1 MSVILLTFHPEEL
14 DRADVDAIRR
24 LAVGRRV
31 VLTRAPE
38 EIARLLGDV
47 EIIAGFGMPYERLHE
62 APQLRWMQQWGAGV
76 DWLMRHPAA
85 RAHPFVLTNA
95 SGVQAVPISEHVIG
109 QMLMFAR
116 GLQHAV
122 RAQQRHEWWR
132 PDRQGVFEL
141 YGATLLVVGV
151 GAIGSRIAALARAF
165 GMRVEGIRRDAA
177 VATPEVDALYG
188 PGELAGCLARADIV
202 VLCVPH
208 TAETH
213 HMIDAAA
220 LAQLKRTAYL
230 INIGRGGTVDEAALA
245 AALAAGQLAG
255 AALDVF
261 EAEPLPA
268 DSPLWGCDNVIITGH
283 YAGNT
288 PRYQRR
294 AMAIFLENLRRYL
307 AGEPLTN
314 VVDKHLG
321 Y

>member
-14 DRADVDAIRR
+14 DRADVDVVRR

-85 RAHPFVLTNA
+85 QEHPFVLTNA
-95 SGVQAVPISEHVIG
+95 SGVHAVPISEHVIG

-132 PDRQGVFEL
+132 PGHQGVFEL

-151 GAIGSRIAALARAF
+151 GAIVNRSGANPFAKQGLALHALCDVVARTWDPKDPPEGFANSTPVKPGSR
-165 GMRVEGIRRDAA
+165 
-177 VATPEVDALYG
+177 
-188 PGELAGCLARADIV
+188 
-202 VLCVPH
+202 
-208 TAETH
+208 
-213 HMIDAAA
+213 
-220 LAQLKRTAYL
+220 
-230 INIGRGGTVDEAALA
+230 
-245 AALAAGQLAG
+245 
-255 AALDVF
+255 
-261 EAEPLPA
+261 
-268 DSPLWGCDNVIITGH
+268 S
-283 YAGNT
+283 
-288 PRYQRR
+288 
-294 AMAIFLENLRRYL
+294 
-307 AGEPLTN
+307 
-314 VVDKHLG
+314 
-321 Y
+321 

>member
-14 DRADVDAIRR
+14 DRADVDAVRR
-24 LAVGRRV
+24 LAAGRRV

-38 EIARLLGDV
+38 EIARLLGEV

-76 DWLMRHPAA
+76 DWLMQHPAA
-85 RAHPFVLTNA
+85 REHPFVLTNA
-95 SGVQAVPISEHVIG
+95 SGVHAVPISEHVLG
-109 QMLMFAR
+109 LMLMFAR
-116 GLQHAV
+116 GLHHAV

-132 PDRQGVFEL
+132 PGHQGVFEL
-141 YGATLLVVGV
+141 VGATLLVVGV
-151 GAIGSRIAALARAF
+151 VAFGSRIAALAGGF
-165 GMRVEGIRRDAA
+165 GMRVEGIRGDPT
-177 VATPEVDALYG
+177 VASPEVDALYG
-188 PGELAGCLARADIV
+188 PAELMPCLTRADIV

-208 TAETH
+208 TVETH

-220 LAQLKRTAYL
+220 LAQLKRSAYL
-230 INIGRGGTVDEAALA
+230 INIGRGGTIDEAALA
-245 AALAAGQLAG
+245 TALRDGQLAG

-261 EAEPLPA
+261 EVEPLPA
-268 DSPLWGCDNVIITGH
+268 DSPLWGSDHVIVSGH

-288 PRYQRR
+288 PRYHRR
-294 AMAIFLENLRRYL
+294 AMAIFLENLRRYC

-314 VVDKHLG
+314 VVDKQLG